1 VQHHHQANYHHH
13 YHQGFH
19 HQRVPQ
25 DKGVAK
31 VINASCGVNQLGP
44 WARFAC
50 VAQQKPK
57 KTSSFSFPFWFLGQ
71 KQQKTCAIKIKQ
83 TAKGLLTSKAAR

>member
-1 VQHHHQANYHHH
+1 VQHHHQATINYHHH
-13 YHQGFH
+13 YHQCFH
-19 HQRVPQ
+19 HQSVPQ

-50 VAQQKPK
+50 VAQQKAK
-57 KTSSFSFPFWFLGQ
+57 KTSSFPFPFALVFW
-71 KQQKTCAIKIKQ
+71 
-83 TAKGLLTSKAAR
+83 AKNNRKRVPSKSNRRPKDY